1 VSDLVRVYHGT
12 NPIGAGAFRLDSRA
26 DFDEYARY
34 AVGMRKDAGLSRA
47 FARQLE
53 HIMAKTY
60 EAEFAEYRATEF
72 FPVNTELG
80 PGDMTFT
87 YRMIERIG
95 NAAVINAGNAKDLPN
110 IDVGASEWPSPII
123 TLGAS
128 YNFTVI
134 DQAAGAKANIAIE
147 AEKAKAT
154 REAVEGLEE
163 QIWASGYA
171 GTGVPGVTNAVGVQ
185 AVPQTSTGTW
195 QAQLKVALATP
206 PTSTVPYPAVGAVTA
221 IASDIIA
228 AKQQIFSQTIAR
240 QKATNC
246 LLPPNLY
253 SMLDTAPQ
261 SPAINS
267 KTLLTFL
274 EELTGL
280 DIDYWPILQNI
291 GSIPGST
298 ASIVGTGPT
307 FNTRVMVYDKD
318 PDVVQLMMSQPFVQL
333 APQAVGLVWEVP
345 VFSRIGGAMAVRP
358 AGIVYIDGLG
368 TNVAGKDL
376 DGFYD
381 GKDANCLG
389 VAPCG
394 TELDGVMAG
403 AY

>member
-1 VSDLVRVYHGT
+1 VSNLVQVYHGT
-12 NPIGAGAFRLDSRA
+12 NPMGAGTFRLDKRA
-26 DFDEYARY
+26 DFELYART
-34 AVGMRKDAGLSRA
+34 ALALRGMRQDAALGRA

-53 HIMAKTY
+53 HIMSETY

-87 YRMIERIG
+87 YRMVERIG
-95 NAAVINAGNAKDLPN
+95 NAAVINPGNAKDLPN
-110 IDVGASEWPSPII
+110 IDVGAQEWPSPII

-134 DQAAGAKANIAIE
+134 DQAAGSKAGIE

-154 REAVEGLEE
+154 REAIEGLEE

-171 GTGVPGVTNAVGVQ
+171 GTGVPGVTNAVGVA

-195 QAQLKVALATP
+195 QAQLKIALATAP
-206 PTSTVPYPAVGAVTA
+206 STTTPYPAVGAVTA

-228 AKQQIFSQTIAR
+228 AKQQIFSQTIGR

-291 GSIPGST
+291 GSIAGST
-298 ASIVGTGPT
+298 ASIVGTGPAY
-307 FNTRVMVYDKD
+307 FTRAMVYDKD
-318 PDVVQLMMSQPFVQL
+318 PDVVRLMMAQPFVQL
-333 APQAVGLVWEVP
+333 APQASGLVWEVP
-345 VFSRIGGAMAVRP
+345 VFSRIGGAMCVRP
-358 AGIVYIDGLG
+358 LGIVYIDGL
-368 TNVAGKDL
+368 
-376 DGFYD
+376 
-381 GKDANCLG
+381 
-389 VAPCG
+389 
-394 TELDGVMAG
+394 
-403 AY
+403 